1 MYPLCHAALSDPYCR
16 CIPATLGVD
25 LCFHNLCQTMT
36 LVKRSAGRPALAR
49 KMQRYSLL
57 VTVVGLLFIFGLIA
71 TLFRNDPFPSV
82 RKAAIRQRR
91 QTEKQQRDFR
101 DAQPDT
107 NSEEI
112 PAQVVEETGDGG
124 RQFTFEVE
132 SLNDG
137 AKGQVVIETK
147 PSWAPLGVAHFHELM
162 DEKFYDMAKF
172 FRVVPAFVVQFG
184 LAADP
189 TKNRPNP
196 IKDDPVVQT
205 NSRGTLTYATSGPN
219 TRSTQLFINTKESGN
234 SFLDKQGFAP
244 IGRVIRYVEKSEFTM
259 DTMQMKLIL
268 FVHKVVWNTLMQ
280 YMQATVKN
288 HTKARFRGEA
298 TST

>member
-1 MYPLCHAALSDPYCR
+1 MPRRGHLSSVIRYR
-16 CIPATLGVD
+16 LREVYLWEAPAGRTVGVD
-25 LCFHNLCQTMT
+25 RSIHNLFHRMT
-36 LVKRSAGRPALAR
+36 QVKRGSGRPAR

-57 VTVVGLLFIFGLIA
+57 TTVVGLLFIFGLIA
-71 TLFRNDPFPSV
+71 TLFRNDPFPGV

-91 QTEKQQRDFR
+91 QTEKQRDFR

-107 NSEEI
+107 NSQET
-112 PAQVVEETGDGG
+112 PAQAVEEAGDGG
-124 RQFTFEVE
+124 RQFTFELE

-137 AKGQVVIETK
+137 TKGQVVIETK

-162 DEKFYDMAKF
+162 DDKFYDMAKF
-172 FRVVPAFVVQFG
+172 FRVVPTFVVQFG

-219 TRSTQLFINTKESGN
+219 TRSTQLFINTKEGGN

-244 IGRVIRYVEKSEFTM
+244 IGQVIR
-259 DTMQMKLIL
+259 
-268 FVHKVVWNTLMQ
+268 
-280 YMQATVKN
+280 
-288 HTKARFRGEA
+288 
-298 TST
+298 

>member
-1 MYPLCHAALSDPYCR
+1 MPSPKIVEQARSIYIKPFGLLSNDRYSGISSRSFVVRDSIPTITKSILLSVASARHTGGVDR
-16 CIPATLGVD
+16 CI
-25 LCFHNLCQTMT
+25 HNLFHRMT
-36 LVKRSAGRPALAR
+36 QVKRSSGRPVLAR

-57 VTVVGLLFIFGLIA
+57 ATVVGLMFIFGLIA
-71 TLFRNDPFPSV
+71 TLFRNDPFPGV

-91 QTEKQQRDFR
+91 QTEKQRDFR
-101 DAQPDT
+101 DAQPYT

-112 PAQVVEETGDGG
+112 PAQVVEETEDGG
-124 RQFTFEVE
+124 RRFTFELE

-234 SFLDKQGFAP
+234 SFLDKEGFAP
-244 IGRVIRYVEKSEFTM
+244 IGQVIR
-259 DTMQMKLIL
+259 
-268 FVHKVVWNTLMQ
+268 
-280 YMQATVKN
+280 
-288 HTKARFRGEA
+288 
-298 TST
+298 